1 MQGGMRRALGWGS
14 RLGVAILG
22 VACGSDDERTAIN
35 ASSPAED
42 RSDELYDPARRLE
55 VQVEMAAAD
64 WSELREQGYSLF
76 EFQRGEAGDFD
87 YTFFDAAVTIDGE
100 RVESVSVRKK
110 GGLGS
115 LSRLRPSLI
124 LDLNRNVPGQSLLSV
139 SRLTLNNDRTSPSH
153 NRQCMAYELYTRA
166 GLPAPRCNLA
176 HVVVNGEDL
185 GTFSNV
191 EPIRKPFLARHF
203 ESDEGNLYEGREDGD
218 FTPDGVE
225 RFQIETNESDND
237 RSDLRAVVGA
247 LQADDSRVIEELSK
261 VVDLDQFRTFW
272 ALETL
277 TGNWDTYSGNTNNF
291 YLYHDPESDRFVF
304 LPWGTDTAFTGGSVV
319 DSFNQTL
326 TVYATG
332 ALANRLYNLPDERA
346 RFRGLLSELH
356 DTLWDVP
363 ALTARLTQLAEL
375 STDAWPGAVEQQREY
390 IATYSERLRDELAQ
404 PAPEWRLGGIDLA
417 GGCAGDIATMSG
429 EFQTTWLS
437 GPVMASP
444 ESGQFQAS
452 LNIAG
457 QSLTAPGFS
466 RAGRDPAGAD
476 PSVSLQLIGALA
488 DGRLLFFQIQL
499 APGAFAVGTQP
510 FYNFENVGFAGVIAA
525 DQTFQFLGLLGDGTV
540 ELESATMMDGAP
552 VAGTFTAQLYQTNCF
567 E

>member
-22 VACGSDDERTAIN
+22 VACGNDDERTAIN

-540 ELESATMMDGAP
+540 ELESATMTDGAP

>member
-1 MQGGMRRALGWGS
+1 MRGWMGWVLGRGFQLGMAALA
-14 RLGVAILG
+14 L
-22 VACGSDDERTAIN
+22 ACGDADASTAIN

-42 RSDELYDPARRLE
+42 RSDELYEPERRLE
-55 VQVEMAAAD
+55 VQVEIAAAD
-64 WSELREQGYSLF
+64 WAELREQGYSLF
-76 EFQRGEAGDFD
+76 EFQRGEAGSFD
-87 YTFFDAAVTIDGE
+87 YTFFDATVTIDGE
-100 RVESVSVRKK
+100 RVERASVRKK

-124 LDLNRNVPGQSLLSV
+124 VDLNRNVPGQAVKSV
-139 SRLTLNNDRTSPSH
+139 SRLTLNNDRTNAAH
-153 NRQCMAYELYTRA
+153 NRQCMAYELYARA
-166 GLPAPRCNLA
+166 GLAAPRCNLA

-203 ESDEGNLYEGREDGD
+203 ESDAGNLYEGREDGD

-225 RFQIETNESDND
+225 RFEIETNESDND
-237 RSDLRAVVGA
+237 RSDLRAVVSA
-247 LQADDSRVIEELSK
+247 LQADDSRVLEELSK

-291 YLYHDPESDRFVF
+291 YLYHDPGSDRFVF

-346 RFRGLLSELH
+346 RFRSLLAELH
-356 DTLWDVP
+356 DRLWDVP
-363 ALTARLTQLAEL
+363 ALTARLAQLAEL

-390 IATYSERLRDELAQ
+390 ITTYSDRLQSELAL
-404 PAPEWRLGGIDLA
+404 PAPEWVLGGIDRV
-417 GGCAGDIATMSG
+417 GGCAGDIATVSG
-429 EFQTTWLS
+429 EFRTTWLD
-437 GPVMASP
+437 GPVMADP
-444 ESGQFQAS
+444 ESGQLQLS
-452 LNIAG
+452 LSIAG
-457 QSLTAPGFS
+457 QTFTAPGVS
-466 RAGRDPAGAD
+466 RAGRDPAAAD
-476 PSVSLQLIGALA
+476 PSASVQLIGALA
-488 DGRLLFFQIQL
+488 DGRVLFFQIQL

-510 FYNFENVGFAGVIAA
+510 FYNFENVGFAGVINA
-525 DQTFQFLGLLGDGTV
+525 DQTFQFLGLLGEGSV
-540 ELESATMMDGAP
+540 ELESATMADGAP
-552 VAGTFTAQLYQTNCF
+552 VAGTFNAQIYQTNCF